1 MLFRRFSPEQLAICE
16 QWFNEVETSETWEDK
31 GPVGE
36 GESESRRV
44 ENRDGLRGV
53 AKPGVVKTD
62 GVWRSAHEKIAFD
75 LAHLLDLPIPPV
87 VLWDRGDDPKLH
99 RYSSISAWAFP
110 NAMKWNL
117 AEGKGLI
124 SAASLASAGPVA
136 SATRVFHT
144 WISDTDRKPDHIQI
158 DLDSPD
164 GQLGMAFI
172 DHAYSM
178 SQVWKGPNWKA
189 GASKSYKPI
198 PEIPDVMLQMS
209 EKIAALN
216 TDNISGIINRIPS
229 QYLPS
234 NAAEHIISNL
244 VSRKGQ
250 LPALLSI

>member
-1 MLFRRFSPEQLAICE
+1 MSFRRFSPEQLALCE
-16 QWFNEVETSETWEDK
+16 RWFNQVETSETWEDK

-44 ENRDGLRGV
+44 ENKDGLRGV

-87 VLWDRGDDPKLH
+87 VLWDRGDGPDVH
-99 RYSSISAWAFP
+99 RHSSISAWAFP

-117 AEGKGLI
+117 AEKKGLI
-124 SAASLASAGPVA
+124 SAASLASAGSVA

-144 WISDTDRKPDHIQI
+144 WISDTDRKLDHIQI

-164 GQLGMAFI
+164 DQLGMAFI

-178 SQVWKGPNWKA
+178 SYVWKRSNWTA
-189 GASKSYKPI
+189 GASKIYKPI
-198 PEIPDVMLQMS
+198 PEIRDVMIQMS
-209 EKIAALN
+209 DKIAVLSTN
-216 TDNISGIINRIPS
+216 DISRIINRIPS
-229 QYLPS
+229 EYLPS

-250 LPALLSI
+250 LPTLLSI